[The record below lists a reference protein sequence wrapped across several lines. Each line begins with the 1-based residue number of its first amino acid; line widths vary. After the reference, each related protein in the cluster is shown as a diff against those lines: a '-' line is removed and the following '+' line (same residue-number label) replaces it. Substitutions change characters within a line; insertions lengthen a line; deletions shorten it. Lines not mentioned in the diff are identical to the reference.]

1 MSIIQDYNEGKTQLN
16 KLKFK
21 PSMGSG
27 HPGNPPLVTRDTPI
41 EPANSPSPDLKSE
54 IGRRADD
61 LVRISKLM
69 RRPEGSR
76 FLDNNTKLNT
86 AVDLSY
92 VTTGETKD
100 KKEALKDIAFGSALK
115 DTLGTLASTLAQVPL
130 AGTGTHFIKG
140 KLFGRPNDS
149 RNTVSPGIR
158 GFGNPGGIKVKYPR
172 DKYYEQKGGKIGVD
186 EVNDQDVTFDRS
198 VKNKDLIPFLF
209 EVVKPG
215 EQQNAFLHF
224 RAYISDFSD
233 SYNGNWNATQY
244 IGRGEKFYTYG
255 GFDRSI
261 SLNFK
266 SAVASKQELK
276 PVYKKLVYLASTTAP
291 NYSTKDLMRG
301 TYVRLT
307 LGEYLADVPGIIT
320 SVSYSWN
327 TSYPFEIALGK
338 KDEQAPQVPRVNTDL
353 TQAQQLPHVLD
364 CSLTFIPI
372 HTFTPVTGLKH
383 FITNPE
389 QSDSQFFEPSAPH
402 SPEDGDFITLE
413 ELEERQIQGIRNI
426 TGISRGDLESGF

>member
-21 PSMGSG
+21 PTMGSG
-27 HPGNPPLVTRDTPI
+27 HPGNPPLVTRATPI
-41 EPANSPSPDLKSE
+41 EPDTSSSPELKSE
-54 IGRRADD
+54 VGRRADD

-69 RRPEGSR
+69 RRPEGSK
-76 FLDNNTKLNT
+76 FLNNNTILNT

-92 VTTGETKD
+92 TVGRTIED
-100 KKEALKDIAFGSALK
+100 KKTALKEINVGQALK
-115 DTLGTLASTLAQVPL
+115 DTLGTLGSTLAQVPV

-140 KLFGRPNDS
+140 KLFGRPDNS
-149 RNTVSPGIR
+149 RNKISPAIN
-158 GFGNPGGIKVKYPR
+158 GFGNPGGISVKYPR
-172 DKYYEQKGGKIGVD
+172 DKYYEQIGGKLGAD
-186 EVNDQDVTFDRS
+186 EVNLQDIGD
-198 VKNKDLIPFLF
+198 KKENKDLIPFLF
-209 EVVKPG
+209 EVINPSESANK
-215 EQQNAFLHF
+215 FLHF
-224 RAYISDFSD
+224 RAYINDFSD
-233 SYNGNWNATQY
+233 SYSGNWNSLQY
-244 IGRGEKFYTYG
+244 IGRAEKFYTYG

-291 NYSTKDLMRG
+291 NYSKNNLMRG

-307 LGEYLADVPGIIT
+307 LGDYLADVPGIIT

-338 KDEQAPQVPRVNTDL
+338 TDYRKNDLDGGVNTDL

-372 HTFTPVTGLKH
+372 HTFTPATGLKH

-389 QSDSQFFEPSAPH
+389 QSDSRFF
-402 SPEDGDFITLE
+402 SPFTALEYEDEDGFFGEFGT
-413 ELEERQIQGIRNI
+413 
-426 TGISRGDLESGF
+426 SGDEAFLNS

>member
-21 PSMGSG
+21 PTMGSG
-27 HPGNPPLVTRDTPI
+27 HPGNPPLVTRATPI
-41 EPANSPSPDLKSE
+41 EPANSPNPDLKSE
-54 IGRRADD
+54 VGRRADD

-69 RRPEGSR
+69 RRPEGSK

-92 VTTGETKD
+92 TVGKTFED
-100 KKEALKDIAFGSALK
+100 KLTALKDINVGQALK
-115 DTLGTLASTLAQVPL
+115 DTLGTLGSTLAQVPL
-130 AGTGTHFIKG
+130 TGTGTHFIKG
-140 KLFGRPNDS
+140 KLFGRPDNS
-149 RNTVSPGIR
+149 RNKISKAIDS
-158 GFGNPGGIKVKYPR
+158 FGNPGGINVKYPR
-172 DKYYEQKGGKIGVD
+172 DKYYEQKGGTLGADK
-186 EVNDQDVTFDRS
+186 VNLQDVTFDRS

-209 EVVKPG
+209 EVVRPG
-215 EQQNAFLHF
+215 QQQNAFLHF
-224 RAYISDFSD
+224 RAYINDFQD
-233 SYNGNWNATQY
+233 SYSGNWNETQY
-244 IGRGEKFYTYG
+244 IGRAEKFYTYG

-291 NYSTKDLMRG
+291 NYSTSDLMRG

-307 LGEYLADVPGIIT
+307 LGDYLADVPGIIT

-327 TSYPFEIALGK
+327 TSYPFEISLGK
-338 KDEQAPQVPRVNTDL
+338 TDYRKNIQDGGVNTDL

-372 HTFTPVTGLKH
+372 HTFTPATGLKH

-389 QSDSQFFEPSAPH
+389 QSDSQFFAAAAAPAIGQGEFGKPILEPSV
-402 SPEDGDFITLE
+402 EVGEGTFGEFGTDGDF
-413 ELEERQIQGIRNI
+413 N
-426 TGISRGDLESGF
+426 F